1 MRIFKVLRNR
11 AGAAGSR
18 DPHTASA
25 HAPRAERNGFSL
37 VEVMVATMVLT
48 VGLLAMAASTGYL
61 SAQLRST
68 TFDTRRTAA
77 KQQVVEQLRA
87 TPWAS
92 LPTNAQTYS
101 VGNYTVT
108 ARATV
113 SGLAAVVQLATTG
126 PAYRARR
133 GTQTDVTDTMSF
145 TIARPF

>member
-1 MRIFKVLRNR
+1 MKKMLRFLREPAVAVEHGADDLSNVR
-11 AGAAGSR
+11 AARG
-18 DPHTASA
+18 
-25 HAPRAERNGFSL
+25 GFSL

-68 TFDTRRTAA
+68 TFDTRRMAA

-87 TPWAS
+87 TQWAN
-92 LPTNAQTYS
+92 LPTSGQNYA

-108 ARATV
+108 ARATY
-113 SGLAAVVQLATTG
+113 SGMWAAVQLITTG

-133 GTQTDVTDTMSF
+133 GTMTDVTDTMNV